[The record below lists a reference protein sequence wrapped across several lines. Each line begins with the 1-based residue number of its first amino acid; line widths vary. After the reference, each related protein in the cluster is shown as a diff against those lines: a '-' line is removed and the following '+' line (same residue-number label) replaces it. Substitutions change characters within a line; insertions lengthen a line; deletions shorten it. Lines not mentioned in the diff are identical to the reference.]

1 MAVLYI
7 TDVTDN
13 NNNTDS
19 ISSLLFRSQVCGL
32 FSDSLFSLSLCLSSV
47 DGHHLW
53 ETEAKVDRDASK
65 SVSDTRNTVLVMSL
79 VSFQDE
85 SSDETAVLD
94 HSSHKT
100 FSVFSLEKQTDV

>member
-19 ISSLLFRSQVCGL
+19 ISSFLLGAKYVDYFLSRHYKSP
-32 FSDSLFSLSLCLSSV
+32 FFSLCLSFL

-65 SVSDTRNTVLVMSL
+65 PVSDTCDIILVMSL

-94 HSSHKT
+94 CS
-100 FSVFSLEKQTDV
+100 E